1 MKLIIE
7 RINSKGQDL
16 MSSMEERFKQLLKKI
31 KEQSEDSEKIQAI
44 EELVQ
49 LRKQARYSV
58 SDLIAIAVDD
68 SYSFNLQAKIIWA
81 LGEIDSGTAVQPLLT
96 LLEKSENHFIRIL
109 SLEALGKMGKIKN
122 KVLPLLTDLLKTE
135 PLMEVKQR
143 IPNVLNKFGEDAIPI
158 LIDIIE
164 GNNVDLKYNSLL
176 ALGEIETND
185 KVVTNF
191 LLTGMQNTTSSE
203 KASYAIALLTQQGL
217 QSEALPVLEELN
229 QNGYMSIRQQSQFK
243 IILEK
248 LKTEPK
254 KIKQAPKKSDLGIP
268 VLERINKILYKKDF
282 SDYNEFLVKN
292 YDDVVRKK
300 ETGQIEFKSNLRY
313 SKSKKQVLK
322 VLETKIINTI
332 VGFMNTN
339 GGILLIGVN
348 NDGKIIGLDGDYSSL
363 GKGKQD
369 CDGFRLRLNE
379 LYVINGIKVPV
390 LNYVTEFIE
399 KIDNREFCIVTVD
412 PSNEPIFLKDDQS
425 IIIRMGNST
434 RPLSPKEAIEYTL
447 KRFGG

>member
-1 MKLIIE
+1 MT
-7 RINSKGQDL
+7 ST
-16 MSSMEERFKQLLKKI
+16 EERFEQLLKII
-31 KEQSEDSEKIQAI
+31 KGQNEDSEKIQAI

-49 LRKQARYSV
+49 LRKMARYSV
-58 SDLIAIAVDD
+58 KDLIAIAVND

-81 LGEIDSGTAVQPLLT
+81 LGEIDSGTAVPPLLT

-109 SLEALGKMGKIKN
+109 SLDALGKMGKIKN

-135 PLMEVKQR
+135 QKKEVKQR
-143 IPNVLNKFGEDAIPI
+143 IPNVLSKYGEDAIPI
-158 LIDIIE
+158 LIDIIK
-164 GNNVDLKYNSLL
+164 GDDIDLKYNSLL
-176 ALGEIETND
+176 ALGEIKDNKNEI
-185 KVVTNF
+185 VNF
-191 LLTGMQNTTSSE
+191 LSKGLQNANNSE
-203 KASYAIALLTQQGL
+203 KTGYALALLNQQGL
-217 QSEALPVLEELN
+217 QSEALPVLEELKRD
-229 QNGYMSIRQQSQFK
+229 GLMSIGQQSQFD
-243 IILEK
+243 IILK
-248 LKTEPK
+248 KVKTEPR
-254 KIKQAPKKSDLGIP
+254 KIKQQAPRKSDLGIP
-268 VLERINKILYKKDF
+268 VLERINKILFKKEF
-282 SDYNEFLVKN
+282 TDYNEFFVKTYN
-292 YDDVVRKK
+292 DVVKKK

-313 SKSKKQVLK
+313 DKGKKQVLK

-348 NDGKIIGLDGDYSSL
+348 NDGKIIGLDGDYSSF

-399 KIDNREFCIVTVD
+399 TINNKEFCIVTVD
-412 PSNEPIFLKDDQS
+412 PSNEPIFLKNDQR